1 VRRSGKAVGTALRIV
16 CKAAAGE
23 SKALS
28 MVLSKC
34 VHFGWSV

>member
-1 VRRSGKAVGTALRIV
+1 VSTALRIV

-28 MVLSKC
+28 MVPMKC
-34 VHFGWSV
+34 NYFGWGA